1 MMKFRI
7 EEVSADVVWPV
18 RHTVMYPDMDFESIK
33 LEEDA
38 NGIHLGL
45 FVDGTDGG
53 KIGAGKNLIS
63 VVSLFVKNGELQF
76 RKFATLNE
84 YQGRGYGSAL
94 LNYIIEYSRAK
105 SLKRIWC
112 NARKNATGFYKR
124 AGFQETDQ
132 VFYKDGYDFVIMEL
146 HLN

>member
-38 NGIHLGL
+38 DGIHLALYGDD
-45 FVDGTDGG
+45 VNT
-53 KIGAGKNLIS
+53 LIS
-63 VVSLFVKNGELQF
+63 VVSLFKNQGELQF
-76 RKFATLNE
+76 RKFATFNE

-94 LNYIIEYSRAK
+94 LNYIIEYAK
-105 SLKRIWC
+105 ANGINRIWC

-124 AGFQETDQ
+124 AGFQETNQ
-132 VFYKDGYDFVIMEL
+132 EFYKDGYDFVIMEL
-146 HLN
+146 HLI

>member
-33 LEEDA
+33 LDEDSD
-38 NGIHLGL
+38 GIHLALYG
-45 FVDGTDGG
+45 DDDKT
-53 KIGAGKNLIS
+53 LIS
-63 VVSLFVKNGELQF
+63 VVSLFKKPGELQF
-76 RKFATLNE
+76 RKFATFNQ
-84 YQGRGYGSAL
+84 YQGKRYGSAL
-94 LNYIIEYSRAK
+94 LNYIIEYAK
-105 SLKRIWC
+105 ANCINRIWC

-124 AGFQETDQ
+124 AGFQETNQ

-146 HLN
+146 HLK